1 MNFDDEVEEP
11 RHLRVRVFAGGYD
24 SPQLV
29 FFRNGIEILDRL
41 IPTNNFFHPTKS
53 GKMVEYH
60 YVHEMRTLRWSPD
73 DLIDW
78 LLDSDIH
85 FVVTHP
91 HQGNPR
97 WDVSQLHRA
106 LERLRLHPGFSNN
119 DQLDCPIFLQH
130 KFAYL
135 TGVRQIANPTIAI
148 PFPSPE
154 RYESEEG
161 VTFISSADEFTFN
174 IPLLHKFLESNNEGR
189 GWVIKHPFVTMRE
202 GIRWCETT
210 EQVVTN
216 LAIATAKY
224 GGRLPYTMIQPRLLN
239 RKEYKVV
246 VLGGKA
252 SHIIPQCANGT
263 MANGKEFN
271 FFKTPESFLH
281 FAEMAVVCLAKRCP
295 GSHVEGLIRVD
306 IMETATG
313 NMIVN
318 EFESLEA
325 VYDTPHNASH
335 QLAGCVKLFL
345 MGYWVSVV
353 EKAFQDF
360 IIVNV

>member
-1 MNFDDEVEEP
+1 
-11 RHLRVRVFAGGYD
+11 
-24 SPQLV
+24 
-29 FFRNGIEILDRL
+29 LDRL
-41 IPTNNFFHPTKS
+41 IPTNDFFHSTKS
-53 GKMVEYH
+53 GKIVEYH
-60 YVHEMRTLRWSPD
+60 YVHEMRTLRWEPD

-97 WDVSQLHRA
+97 WDVSQLYLA
-106 LERLRLHPGFSNN
+106 LDRLRLHPGFPNN
-119 DQLDCPIFLQH
+119 DQLNCPVFLQH

-154 RYESEEG
+154 KSESEEG
-161 VTFISSADEFTFN
+161 VTFISSADESAFDV
-174 IPLLHKFLESNNEGR
+174 PQLHRFLESNNEGR

-202 GIRWCETT
+202 GIKWCETT
-210 EQVVTN
+210 DQVITN
-216 LAIATAKY
+216 LAISTAKY

-281 FAEMAVVCLAKRCP
+281 FAEVAVMCLAKRCP

-306 IMETATG
+306 IMETAIG
-313 NMIVN
+313 NMVVN

-335 QLAGCVKLFL
+335 QLTGCVKLFL

-360 IIVNV
+360 IITTF